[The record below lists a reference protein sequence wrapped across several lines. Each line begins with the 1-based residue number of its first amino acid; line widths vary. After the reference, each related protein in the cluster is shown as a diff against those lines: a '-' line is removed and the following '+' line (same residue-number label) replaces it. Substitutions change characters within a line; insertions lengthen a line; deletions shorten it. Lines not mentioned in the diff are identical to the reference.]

1 MFPSSKLFGLC
12 PDWSTCKA
20 FRCPF
25 SHTPPKPAPAAARP
39 AVPTS
44 SAIPAGSNVPQK
56 RSASDASQITLSVK
70 RVATAAATQER
81 VKNLVGL
88 DGGSSGRG
96 TNGTS
101 PAGSSGASTSK
112 MKLEDLP
119 NVRCSSVILV
129 RIVPTFPSRYAGRP
143 SYASHAQNT
152 LSHAGRHATEDAQRL
167 VSPVR
172 PACRPVGC
180 LLISHRAGS
189 SKSTPPASFLPRF
202 ANNLPRSMLF
212 DKKGTS
218 FLERRR
224 RLTGTRSSR
233 RSQD

>member
-44 SAIPAGSNVPQK
+44 SAIPTGSTVPQK
-56 RSASDASQITLSVK
+56 RSASGTGQITLSVK

-88 DGGSSGRG
+88 DGGSSSRG

-112 MKLEDLP
+112 VKLEDLP
-119 NVRCSSVILV
+119 NVRSSSVILG
-129 RIVPTFPSRYAGRP
+129 RTAMTLSFRCAGRP
-143 SYASHAQNT
+143 SYASPAQDPHP
-152 LSHAGRHATEDAQRL
+152 HAGCHATEDAQRP
-167 VSPVR
+167 VSPVCL
-172 PACRPVGC
+172 ACTAFGR

-212 DKKGTS
+212 DKKSTS

-233 RSQD
+233 RSPD